1 MGLTEPLDLK
11 KRVRLIFFQT
21 TNIYIYIIFFV
32 QGFLKFTSVED
43 KVTIQ
48 AEIASEK
55 DSKTKIQI
63 APTNFNFPVY
73 AFGYAGVEIQAVICY
88 TIISNTLIKNKL
100 CCSLSPRPRLLISIP
115 DKLLLR
121 QLSRF

>member
-21 TNIYIYIIFFV
+21 TNIIFFV

-88 TIISNTLIKNKL
+88 TIISNTLIKN
-100 CCSLSPRPRLLISIP
+100 
-115 DKLLLR
+115 
-121 QLSRF
+121 